1 MRCHDGRLSAVK
13 SSRLSCC
20 FLFFIAVAVIPQA
33 FASPAIAGLWAP
45 VNVTRDVD
53 GIAHVSALNEHD
65 MFFMQGWVHAEDRLF
80 QMDTN
85 RRQASGTLAELLGK
99 GALAGDVQIR
109 TIGLRRSAE
118 RTWSAL
124 QAAAAKGDRDAAG
137 AVAALKAYSDGV
149 NAYVSQLSQ
158 LPPEY
163 GALGLTQFEP
173 WTPLDSIVVGKL
185 IAFGLSFDLG
195 DIDNSIRLQAYAQV
209 LGAQAGQALFFDD
222 LFRSQP
228 FDPAS
233 TVPDSGGS
241 GPLGHGHHRVAM
253 VSSSLNAGRLQALN
267 EAAKLG
273 KRYLQRARQSP
284 VLARIIKHDRTALGS
299 NEWGVSGKVSLSGD
313 PMIANDPHLSLGE
326 PSTFYPMQIRAP
338 GYAAMGSGF
347 AGTPFII
354 VGRNRDIAWGPT
366 TNPMD
371 VTDVFQ
377 DKVVQDATSPSG
389 LAIVLPDN
397 QLGVIV
403 PVPETYRVN
412 ADTNGDGKPD
422 GVLVTVPPGGAIPAQ
437 TLTVP
442 ARNNGAII
450 DFDTTAMTA
459 LTVQY
464 TGFAPTRELET
475 FYIWNKS
482 RDLTDFKRGLS
493 FFDFGSQNWSYA
505 DRKGNLAY
513 FASGEMPVRTD
524 LETLGHAAG
533 LPPWFIRQGD
543 LALNQWM
550 PRRHTYPNQVLNYE
564 IYSPSEMPQVLNPK
578 NGWFVNANNDPV
590 GTTLDNNPLNSFRST
605 GGVFY
610 LSNSYSPGFRA
621 GRITQGIRRLLA
633 TGDRKISFAE
643 MQALQAD
650 VGLRDAEF
658 FVPLMEKAYQESQQE
673 GVDPALASAGQD
685 PRLEKVMQQLQGWAS
700 DDYQAKTGIAQGY
713 DSEDVDGNPAGSLS
727 PKEIEESR
735 ATAIYSMWR
744 SQFIRRTIDQTLKS
758 MGLGGELPGSSQV
771 VVDLRHLV
779 ENGGQSASGVAFFNE
794 GAATP
799 AANVQAAMLRAISA
813 ALDRFED
820 ASFKAAFSACD
831 GNADDYRW
839 GCLHR
844 IVFAS
849 PLGAPF
855 SVPDGFGVFPA
866 PFASLPGIPTDGG
879 FGTVD
884 AASHN
889 SRANDVNGFM
899 FSSGPTNRLVVRVDR
914 HGMKAQSVWPSGTS
928 AIPGSPFY
936 IEPMLPRWLTNDAD
950 PLRFT
955 LAEVARGAY
964 SSDWYWPAWFGFYGK
979 RFPAP

>member
-1 MRCHDGRLSAVK
+1 MRCHEGGLSALK
-13 SSRLSCC
+13 STCLSCI
-20 FLFFIAVAVIPQA
+20 FLVFSAAGLTTSAQ
-33 FASPAIAGLWAP
+33 ASPAIPGLWAP

-85 RRQASGTLAELLGK
+85 RRQASGTLAELLGTD
-99 GALAGDVQIR
+99 ALAGDVQIR

-118 RTWSAL
+118 RTWNAL
-124 QAAAAKGDRDAAG
+124 QAAARKDRDAAG
-137 AVAALKAYSDGV
+137 AVAALKAYAAGV
-149 NAYVSQLSQ
+149 NAYVAQLSE

-163 GALGLTQFEP
+163 GALGLTHLEP
-173 WTPLDSIVVGKL
+173 WTPVDSIVVGKL

-209 LGAQAGQALFFDD
+209 LGVQAGQALFFGD

-233 TVPDSGGS
+233 TVPDSGGE
-241 GPLGHGHHRVAM
+241 GPLVHGHGVAALTSM
-253 VSSSLNAGRLQALN
+253 SEARLAALN

-273 KRYLQRARQSP
+273 QQYLRKARHSP
-284 VLARIIKHDRTALGS
+284 VLAQIIRHDRTALGS

-354 VGRNRDIAWGPT
+354 VGRNQDIAWGPT

-377 DKVVQDATSPSG
+377 DKVVPDSKSPSG
-389 LAIVLPDN
+389 LAIVLPNN

-403 PVPETYRVN
+403 PVPETYKVN
-412 ADTNGDGKPD
+412 ADTDGDGKPD
-422 GVLVTVPPGGAIPAQ
+422 GVIVTVPPGGDIPAQ

-442 ARNNGAII
+442 ARNNGAIV

-464 TGFAPTRELET
+464 TGFSPTRELET
-475 FYIWNKS
+475 FYIWNKA
-482 RDLTDFKRGLS
+482 RNLRDFKRGLT

-505 DRKGNLAY
+505 DRKGNLGY
-513 FASGEMPVRTD
+513 FASGEMPVRAD

-550 PRRHTYPNQVLNYE
+550 SRSHTYPNQVLDYE
-564 IYSPSEMPQVLNPK
+564 IYAPSEMPQVLNPK

-590 GTTLDNNPLNSFRST
+590 GTTLDNDPLNSFRST
-605 GGVFY
+605 GGVYY

-633 TGDRKISFAE
+633 TGDHKISFAE
-643 MQALQAD
+643 MQQLQAD

-658 FVPLMEKAYQESQQE
+658 FEPLIQSAYQASREE
-673 GVDPALASAGQD
+673 GADPALVAAGQD
-685 PRLEKVMQQLQGWAS
+685 SRLADVMQQLQDWANL
-700 DDYQAKTGIAQGY
+700 DYQAKTGIAQGY
-713 DSEDVDGNPAGSLS
+713 DSEDVDGNPASSLN
-727 PKEIEESR
+727 PTEIEESR

-744 SQFIRRTIDQTLKS
+744 SQFIRRTIDQTLTS
-758 MGLGGELPGSSQV
+758 MGLGDEKPGSSQV
-771 VVDLRHLV
+771 MVDLRHLV

-794 GAATP
+794 GASTP
-799 AANVQAAMLRAISA
+799 AANVQAAMLRALSA
-813 ALDRFED
+813 ALDRFAN
-820 ASFKAAFSACD
+820 ASFKTAFSACD
-831 GNADDYRW
+831 GNPEDYRW

-884 AASHN
+884 AASHDA
-889 SRANDVNGFM
+889 RANDVNGFM
-899 FSSGPTNRLVVRVDR
+899 FGSGPTNRLVVRVDR
-914 HGMKAQSVWPSGTS
+914 SGMKAQSVWPGGTS
-928 AIPGSPFY
+928 AVPGTPFY
-936 IEPMLPRWLTNDAD
+936 IEPMLPRWLTNDAN

-955 LAEVARGAY
+955 FAEVLGGAY
-964 SSDWYWPAWFGFYGK
+964 SSDWYWPRWGGF
-979 RFPAP
+979 